1 MNFRRNQRT
10 GIDYPLLVVALLLSA
25 FGLAMVY
32 SAGQNDLPNAVREN
46 LWQRHLILLT
56 ISMIAAWV
64 VSRFSVRLIEW
75 GAMPVFVLA
84 VGLLLVTAL
93 FGSGAGTA
101 ESTRGWLTIAGRRIG
116 QPSELAKIAVVLMLA
131 KVLANMRG
139 TPRSLLSLWQPL
151 LVVAVPFLI
160 IIAQKD
166 LGTSLVFIGIC
177 FAMLFWAG
185 VSWPLLLM
193 LASPG
198 VSLVLAFST
207 GIWGA
212 WFLILLA
219 LVFWYRPTL
228 IEGVLLVVAN
238 VAVGVIAPIVWDI
251 TPEYRRQRL
260 LVFLDSS
267 ADTREAAYQV
277 TQSQFAIGSGGIT
290 GKGFLL
296 GTQKRLGFVPENH
309 TDFIFAVVGEELGF
323 IGVSAALAL
332 FLALFFRCTRV
343 AQRGSDPFGSFVA
356 IGLAAGWFVH
366 VVVNVGMTINLMP
379 ITGIPLPFFS
389 YGGSFLL
396 MSWLSIAILLR
407 ISAEGRGQADG
418 LGL

>member
-1 MNFRRNQRT
+1 MNRRLSERT

-32 SAGQNDLPNAVREN
+32 SSGQTDLPSSFREDI
-46 LWQRHLILLT
+46 WQRQLIWLSVAML
-56 ISMIAAWV
+56 AAWV
-64 VSRFSVRLIEW
+64 VSKFSVRLIEW
-75 GAMPVFVLA
+75 GAAPVFALA
-84 VGLLLVTAL
+84 VVLLLVTLL
-93 FGSGAGTA
+93 FGSGGGTA
-101 ESTRGWLTIAGRRIG
+101 ESTRGWLTIGGRRLG

-139 TPRSLLSLWQPL
+139 TPKSLLSLWQPL

-160 IIAQKD
+160 IIGQKD

-198 VSLVLAFST
+198 ISLVLAFST

-219 LVFWYRPTL
+219 LVFWYRPML
-228 IEGVLLVVAN
+228 VEGVLLVVIN
-238 VAVGVIAPIVWDI
+238 VAAGVVAPIIWDMQ
-251 TPEYRRQRL
+251 PEYRQQRL
-260 LVFLDSS
+260 VVFLDSS
-267 ADTREAAYQV
+267 VDTREAAYQV

-290 GKGFLL
+290 GKGFGL
-296 GTQKRLGFVPENH
+296 GTQKRLGFVPEIQ

-323 IGVSAALAL
+323 IGVSVALAL

-366 VVVNVGMTINLMP
+366 VMVNVGMTLNLMP

-389 YGGSFLL
+389 YGGSFIL
-396 MSWLSIAILLR
+396 MSWLSIGILLR
-407 ISAEGRGQADG
+407 ISSEGRGQADG